1 MKRYLFPTVILVLLV
16 ALALVCQQCTFYKR
30 NAQSNLTA
38 LNDTLLYFNNAIGT
52 QTASIK
58 TLQLEKKELQD
69 VIEKDKE
76 VLLLSK
82 PFSKVESIVK
92 YNTITHIDT
101 IHITYPDT
109 LPCIFERSGKR
120 INKWY
125 SFNYK
130 SDQKGFKIDSLLTNT
145 ETTVI
150 TGLKRK
156 WLLGEQTLTTDI
168 SNSNPHIRV
177 TSLKAAEVIVP
188 EPWYKK
194 WYLWL
199 AVGVVGGV
207 FAAK

>member
-1 MKRYLFPTVILVLLV
+1 MKRYLFFAFAAIL
-16 ALALVCQQCTFYKR
+16 LAAFGYVSRQCSFYKR

-58 TLQLEKKELQD
+58 TLNLEKKQLQD
-69 VIEKDKE
+69 VIKKDKE
-76 VLLLSK
+76 LLLLSK
-82 PFSKVESIVK
+82 TFSNVESIVK
-92 YNTITHIDT
+92 YNTITQIDT
-101 IHITYPDT
+101 IRIHYPDT

-156 WLLGEQTLTTDI
+156 WLLGEQTMTTDI

-188 EPWYKK
+188 DPWYKK

-199 AVGVVGGV
+199 AVGVAGGV